1 MSKILASIQP
11 AYLPWLPYF
20 KRIELA
26 DVFIILDNV
35 QFVKNSFH
43 NRNYITNNDQLIRLT
58 VPVIHKFGQK
68 IFEVKIDNSKNWRE
82 KHWKSILQSYSK
94 TKYFNLI
101 KNDLMEIYSKNWDSL
116 SEFNTKIINILIKYL
131 KINTKVF
138 VASELPLKKK
148 NDSNLTLIEY
158 CKFFKADSFIV
169 KPNTDSYHP
178 HLIFEQNKIKLVTFN
193 FEDDDVLKQ
202 SKIQW
207 YDKINN
213 KNYYLSFLD
222 YFCKYGDL

>member
-43 NRNYITNNDQLIRLT
+43 NRNYITSNDQLIRLT

-101 KNDLMEIYSKNWDSL
+101 KKFEKFW
-116 SEFNTKIINILIKYL
+116 KI
-131 KINTKVF
+131 F
-138 VASELPLKKK
+138 VKKK
-148 NDSNLTLIEY
+148 N
-158 CKFFKADSFIV
+158 
-169 KPNTDSYHP
+169 
-178 HLIFEQNKIKLVTFN
+178 
-193 FEDDDVLKQ
+193 LKQ
-202 SKIQW
+202 
-207 YDKINN
+207 
-213 KNYYLSFLD
+213 
-222 YFCKYGDL
+222 YFHLLIYVEIMLQ

>member
-1 MSKILASIQP
+1 M
-11 AYLPWLPYF
+11 
-20 KRIELA
+20 KR
-26 DVFIILDNV
+26 
-35 QFVKNSFH
+35 
-43 NRNYITNNDQLIRLT
+43 
-58 VPVIHKFGQK
+58 
-68 IFEVKIDNSKNWRE
+68 
-82 KHWKSILQSYSK
+82 WK
-94 TKYFNLI
+94 
-101 KNDLMEIYSKNWDSL
+101 
-116 SEFNTKIINILIKYL
+116 KIIEAAWNDRSL
-131 KINTKVF
+131 
-138 VASELPLKKK
+138 LKKD
-148 NDSNLTLIEY
+148 DSNLTLIDY